1 MRAADAHVKRL
12 GLAGPIRS
20 ACKCAPSRTHCPYRA
35 VRIRQA
41 KGADTMIRAYDLGSS
56 FAKPSEGA
64 RGEDLYSMPGPS
76 KAETGHMSLS
86 CLDIK
91 CRSGCV

>member
-1 MRAADAHVKRL
+1 VRAADVHVKRL
-12 GLAGPIRS
+12 GLAGPIMS
-20 ACKCAPSRTHCPYRA
+20 ACKCAPSHTRCPYRG

-41 KGADTMIRAYDLGSS
+41 KGADTRFRADDPGSS

-86 CLDIK
+86 CLNIK